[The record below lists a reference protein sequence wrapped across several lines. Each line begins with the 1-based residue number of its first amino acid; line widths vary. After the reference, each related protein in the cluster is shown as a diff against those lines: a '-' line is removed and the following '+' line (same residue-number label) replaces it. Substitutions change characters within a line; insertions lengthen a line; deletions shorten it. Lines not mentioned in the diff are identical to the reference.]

1 MRFFTKTHT
10 LFCLGL
16 FSGCQTLSPG
26 AGPTALPTP
35 QYSATLS
42 FSPSPSPMPTP
53 TALPTPWTP
62 PPLLDTCR
70 EDLSL
75 AEPHDVAITRDG
87 SRLFFSTLDARLY
100 ELVNSQAKQIKNK
113 EGKCLFGR
121 AEQIEID
128 SKGNLF
134 VAASWRFEQVYFGSQ
149 VYFVKP
155 DLSEIKVV
163 SEYNAKYIPKPQG
176 TPPVGTYHE
185 GIADLF
191 VSTENKGFLMWGKH
205 RTELTDND
213 YMVIPFSEELQ
224 IATPYLLARGL
235 NKITPITYE
244 DKSRKLYFFME
255 EGDSTNFNLPNSA
268 VIPTPFSS
276 KNKFSFIF
284 DSRLEPKTGELIV
297 NDWDRI
303 IKFNPHTQQI
313 ISIAGQ
319 AREHAFMDGAGD
331 KARFNQIKAL
341 DIDAA
346 GNIYVADSGN
356 RAIRK
361 ITPEGMVSTLY
372 RAPTPS
378 ASP

>member
-1 MRFFTKTHT
+1 
-10 LFCLGL
+10 
-16 FSGCQTLSPG
+16 
-26 AGPTALPTP
+26 
-35 QYSATLS
+35 
-42 FSPSPSPMPTP
+42 MPTP

-70 EDLSL
+70 EDVSL

-121 AEQIEID
+121 AGQIETD
-128 SKGNLF
+128 RKGNLF
-134 VAASWRFEQVYFGSQ
+134 VASGWRFEQIYFGSQ

-163 SEYNAKYIPKPQG
+163 SEYNAKYIPTPQG
-176 TPPVGTYHE
+176 TAPVGTYSE
-185 GIADLF
+185 GISDLY
-191 VSTENKGFLMWGKH
+191 VSEENKGFLMWGKH

-213 YMVIPFSEELQ
+213 YVIVPFSEESQ
-224 IATPYLLARGL
+224 IATPYQLANGL
-235 NKITPITYE
+235 NKPTPITYE
-244 DKSRKLYFFME
+244 DKTRKLYYFKE
-255 EGDSTNFNLPNSA
+255 EDDSANFNLTNSA
-268 VIPTPFSS
+268 FIPTPFSA
-276 KNKFSFIF
+276 KNELSFPY
-284 DSRLEPKTGELIV
+284 DSRLDPKTGELIV
-297 NDWDRI
+297 SDWGRI
-303 IKFNPHTQQI
+303 IKFNPNTQQVI
-313 ISIAGQ
+313 PIAGQ
-319 AREHAFMDGAGD
+319 ARKNAFMDGAGD
-331 KARFNQIKAL
+331 KARFNQITAFDL
-341 DIDAA
+341 DAA

-361 ITPEGMVSTLY
+361 ITPDGMVSTLY